1 MGKSFDSFFE
11 EEKVAPGQAPVKL
24 AGPKS
29 FDSYFADEA
38 NIPEEGLNTIENK
51 RGGAV
56 RTAVQMTAPM
66 LATGGAG
73 ILSRP
78 MGIVGKYG
86 LDALA
91 GAGSEKVLQALGI
104 SEESPTMVA
113 LSALAGPTGRL
124 FGSAVTGV
132 PKITPGYR
140 DAARAGLTE
149 HVRALPGQIIPHG
162 DPKAAYNAIQGNM
175 NTIMPNWPE
184 LSATVAKHVTQS
196 QQVNWPALKKMTNST
211 PLENLVAN
219 IEQSLQGTPA
229 QVVKEPVTGKGVA
242 FGKPTGLK
250 AQAVTVP
257 AQPPGLT
264 FENARANIE
273 ALSSLIRSQ
282 KGSAEAG
289 VLKDIKR
296 AMLTDLEH
304 MPTPPG
310 TPLAQWNE
318 ARAAYRDQKTSM
330 LLSDVIEQHT
340 TSREGI
346 EMVNPDGILKTLR
359 TNKELRERLS
369 TPQLEQLESTLK
381 DWANASGGTRS
392 KLAAMLTGM
401 TIGGGPAGALAGWGA
416 AEITTKMLMNES
428 ARKMIGNII
437 ANPSVHN
444 ISRGTA
450 IISAAIRGAFDRPGE
465 TPMPFETEITPGK
478 VMGTLPTEARTEPKA
493 IERSPAPPVP
503 SGISSSAGLLLHVAG
518 AICWRRARILRAA
531 ASEFTA
537 SVYVKR
543 EGATR
548 SAASAHFR
556 DIGQIRALRRRS
568 GRPRRGA
575 EIHQFLVEVEDVP
588 ASTRRSPRACSTEVH
603 AATQG
608 IRAADLEGTEDGR
621 ARRTGDCRTRSQQ
634 HRAVRPALRE
644 VARGA

>member
-56 RTAVQMTAPM
+56 HTAVQMTAPM

-91 GAGSEKVLQALGI
+91 GAGSEKALQALGI
-104 SEESPTMVA
+104 SEESPSMVA

-124 FGSAVTGV
+124 FGSAVTGA
-132 PKITPGYR
+132 PKLIPGYR

-162 DPKAAYNAIQGNM
+162 DPKAAYDAIQGNM

-184 LSATVAKHVTQS
+184 LSSTVAKHITQG
-196 QQVNWPALKKMTNST
+196 QQVNWPALKKMTGST

-229 QVVKEPVTGKGVA
+229 QVIKEPVTGKGVA

-282 KGSAEAG
+282 KGTAEAG

-330 LLSDVIEQHT
+330 LLSDVIETHI
-340 TSREGI
+340 TSREGVDL
-346 EMVNPDGILKTLR
+346 VNPDGILKALR
-359 TNKELRERLS
+359 TNKELKERL
-369 TPQLEQLESTLK
+369 TLAQMDELTGTLK

-450 IISAAIRGAFDRPGE
+450 IISAAVRGAFDRPGE
-465 TPMPFETEITPGK
+465 TPMPFETETTPGK
-478 VMGTLPTEARTEPKA
+478 VMGTLPTEARTDPKA

-503 SGISSSAGLLLHVAG
+503 TLTPEDIKAKVTKAAKDTKLDPKLFHAVVSTESNYNPNAVSPVGAVGLTQLMPKTAAGLGVNP
-518 AICWRRARILRAA
+518 
-531 ASEFTA
+531 
-537 SVYVKR
+537 SVVDENLKG
-543 EGATR
+543 GATYLQ
-548 SAASAHFR
+548 SLVKKYNGDVGKALAAYNA
-556 DIGQIRALRRRS
+556 GP
-568 GRPRRGA
+568 GRVDKGGPLPQ
-575 EIHQFLVEVEDVP
+575 E
-588 ASTRRSPRACSTEVH
+588 
-603 AATQG
+603 TQG
-608 IRAADLEGTEDGR
+608 YVAKIMMKLKGDKHDKE
-621 ARRTGDCRTRSQQ
+621 RR
-634 HRAVRPALRE
+634 
-644 VARGA
+644 

>member
-1 MGKSFDSFFE
+1 
-11 EEKVAPGQAPVKL
+11 
-24 AGPKS
+24 
-29 FDSYFADEA
+29 
-38 NIPEEGLNTIENK
+38 
-51 RGGAV
+51 
-56 RTAVQMTAPM
+56 
-66 LATGGAG
+66 
-73 ILSRP
+73 
-78 MGIVGKYG
+78 
-86 LDALA
+86 
-91 GAGSEKVLQALGI
+91 
-104 SEESPTMVA
+104 
-113 LSALAGPTGRL
+113 
-124 FGSAVTGV
+124 
-132 PKITPGYR
+132 
-140 DAARAGLTE
+140 
-149 HVRALPGQIIPHG
+149 
-162 DPKAAYNAIQGNM
+162 
-175 NTIMPNWPE
+175 
-184 LSATVAKHVTQS
+184 
-196 QQVNWPALKKMTNST
+196 VNWPALKKMTNST

-444 ISRGTA
+444 IQRG
-450 IISAAIRGAFDRPGE
+450 AAILGAIVRGAFDEPGT

-478 VMGTLPTEARTEPKA
+478 VMGTLPTEARTDPKA
-493 IERSPAPPVP
+493 IERSPVPPVP
-503 SGISSSAGLLLHVAG
+503 TLTPEDIKAKITKEAKSKGLPPALALA
-518 AICWRRARILRAA
+518 
-531 ASEFTA
+531 TA
-537 SVYVKR
+537 SVESGFDQSKV
-543 EGATR
+543 GTR
-548 SAASAHFR
+548 DDVGFFQITPIAAKDVGLSLADRHDPDKNIKGGTDYLGKMFTR
-556 DIGQIRALRRRS
+556 YKGDEAKALAAYNA
-568 GRPRRGA
+568 GPTAVDKGK
-575 EIHQFLVEVEDVP
+575 IP
-588 ASTRRSPRACSTEVH
+588 ASTQAYVVRVLKEKEQYDKKRR
-603 AATQG
+603 
-608 IRAADLEGTEDGR
+608 
-621 ARRTGDCRTRSQQ
+621 
-634 HRAVRPALRE
+634 
-644 VARGA
+644 

>member
-1 MGKSFDSFFE
+1 MATFDSYFAE
-11 EEKVAPGQAPVKL
+11 DKPAPGKAPVTL
-24 AGPKS
+24 AGKN

-38 NIPEEGLNTIENK
+38 NIPEEGLNTVENK

-56 RTAVQMTAPM
+56 REALQMTVPA
-66 LATGGAG
+66 LATGWAG

-86 LDALA
+86 LDAMA

-113 LSALAGPTGRL
+113 LSAMAGPTGRL
-124 FGSAVTGV
+124 FGSAVTGA
-132 PKITPGYR
+132 PKLIPGYR

-162 DPKAAYNAIQGNM
+162 DPKAAYDAIKGNM

-184 LSATVAKHVTQS
+184 LSGTVAKHITQG
-196 QQVNWPALKKMTNST
+196 QQVNWPALKKMTGST

-229 QVVKEPVTGKGVA
+229 QVIKEPVTGKGIA

-250 AQAVTVP
+250 AQSVTVP

-282 KGSAEAG
+282 KGTAEAG

-330 LLSDVIEQHT
+330 LLGDVIESNVA
-340 TSREGI
+340 SREGI
-346 EMVNPDGILKTLR
+346 EMVNPDGILKALR
-359 TNKELRERLS
+359 TNKELKERL
-369 TPQLEQLESTLK
+369 TKPQMTELTGTLQ

-416 AEITTKMLMNES
+416 AEITARMLMHEG

-437 ANPSVHN
+437 VNPAVHN
-444 ISRGTA
+444 IQRG
-450 IISAAIRGAFDRPGE
+450 AAILGAIVRGAFDEPGT

-478 VMGTLPTEARTEPKA
+478 VMGTLPAEVRTSPKSVEPSA
-493 IERSPAPPVP
+493 PVP
-503 SGISSSAGLLLHVAG
+503 TIPQLSTDDIKAKVTKAAKDSKLDPKLFHAVVSTESNYNPNAVSPVGAVGLTQLMPKTAAGLGVNP
-518 AICWRRARILRAA
+518 
-531 ASEFTA
+531 
-537 SVYVKR
+537 SVVDENLKG
-543 EGATR
+543 GATYLQ
-548 SAASAHFR
+548 SLVKKYNGDVGKALAAYNA
-556 DIGQIRALRRRS
+556 GP
-568 GRPRRGA
+568 GRVDKGGPLPQ
-575 EIHQFLVEVEDVP
+575 E
-588 ASTRRSPRACSTEVH
+588 
-603 AATQG
+603 TQG
-608 IRAADLEGTEDGR
+608 YVAKIMMKLKGDKYDKE
-621 ARRTGDCRTRSQQ
+621 RR
-634 HRAVRPALRE
+634 
-644 VARGA
+644 

>member
-11 EEKVAPGQAPVKL
+11 EEKAAPGQAPVKL

-78 MGIVGKYG
+78 MGIAGKYG

-91 GAGSEKVLQALGI
+91 GAGSEKALQALGI
-104 SEESPTMVA
+104 SEESPSMVA

-132 PKITPGYR
+132 PKLIPGYR

-162 DPKAAYNAIQGNM
+162 DPKAAYDAIQGNM
-175 NTIMPNWPE
+175 NTIMPSWPE
-184 LSATVAKHVTQS
+184 LSSTVAKHVTQS
-196 QQVNWPALKKMTNST
+196 QQVNWPALKKMTGGT
-211 PLENLVAN
+211 QLENLVAN

-229 QVVKEPVTGKGVA
+229 QVIKEPVTGKGVA

-250 AQAVTVP
+250 AQSVTVP

-330 LLSDVIEQHT
+330 LLSDVIETHVA
-340 TSREGI
+340 SREGVDL
-346 EMVNPDGILKTLR
+346 VNPDGILKALR
-359 TNKELRERLS
+359 TNKELKERL
-369 TPQLEQLESTLK
+369 TLAQMDELTGTLK

-450 IISAAIRGAFDRPGE
+450 IISAAVRGAFDRPGE

-478 VMGTLPTEARTEPKA
+478 VMGTLPTEARTDPKA

-503 SGISSSAGLLLHVAG
+503 TLTPEDIKAKVTKAAKDTKLDPKLFHAVVSTESNYNPNAVSKVGAVGLTQLMPKTAAGLGVNPSIVDENLKG
-518 AICWRRARILRAA
+518 
-531 ASEFTA
+531 
-537 SVYVKR
+537 
-543 EGATR
+543 GATYLQ
-548 SAASAHFR
+548 SLVKKYNGDVGKALAAYNAGPGRVDKGGPLPQETQSYVAKIMMKLKGDKH
-556 DIGQIRALRRRS
+556 DKERR
-568 GRPRRGA
+568 
-575 EIHQFLVEVEDVP
+575 
-588 ASTRRSPRACSTEVH
+588 
-603 AATQG
+603 
-608 IRAADLEGTEDGR
+608 
-621 ARRTGDCRTRSQQ
+621 
-634 HRAVRPALRE
+634 
-644 VARGA
+644 

>member
-66 LATGGAG
+66 LVTGGAG

-124 FGSAVTGV
+124 FGSAVTGA
-132 PKITPGYR
+132 PKLIPGYR

-162 DPKAAYNAIQGNM
+162 DPKAAYDAIKGNM

-184 LSATVAKHVTQS
+184 LSSTVAKHITQG
-196 QQVNWPALKKMTNST
+196 QQVNWPALKKMTGST

-229 QVVKEPVTGKGVA
+229 QVIKEPVTGKGIA

-250 AQAVTVP
+250 AQSVTVP

-282 KGSAEAG
+282 KGTAEAG

-437 ANPSVHN
+437 ANPAVHN
-444 ISRGTA
+444 IQRG
-450 IISAAIRGAFDRPGE
+450 AAILGAIVRGAFDEPGT

-478 VMGTLPTEARTEPKA
+478 VMGTLPAEVRTNPKPVEPSA
-493 IERSPAPPVP
+493 PVP
-503 SGISSSAGLLLHVAG
+503 AIPQLSTEDIKAKVTKAAKDSKLDPKLFHAVVSTESNYNPNAVSKVGAVGLTQLMPKTAAGLGVNPLLVDENLKG
-518 AICWRRARILRAA
+518 
-531 ASEFTA
+531 
-537 SVYVKR
+537 
-543 EGATR
+543 GATYLQ
-548 SAASAHFR
+548 SLLKKYDGDQAKALAAYNA
-556 DIGQIRALRRRS
+556 GP
-568 GRPRRGA
+568 GRVDKGGPLPQ
-575 EIHQFLVEVEDVP
+575 E
-588 ASTRRSPRACSTEVH
+588 
-603 AATQG
+603 TQG
-608 IRAADLEGTEDGR
+608 YVAKIMMKLKGDKHDKE
-621 ARRTGDCRTRSQQ
+621 RR
-634 HRAVRPALRE
+634 
-644 VARGA
+644 

>member
-1 MGKSFDSFFE
+1 MADFDSYFK
-11 EEKVAPGQAPVKL
+11 EEKIAPGKAPVTL

-38 NIPEEGLNTIENK
+38 NIPEEGLNTVENK
-51 RGGAV
+51 RSGAV
-56 RTAVQMTAPM
+56 REAVQMGLPA

-78 MGIVGKYG
+78 LGIVGKYG
-86 LDALA
+86 LDAMA

-124 FGSAVTGV
+124 LGGTVLGL
-132 PKITPGYR
+132 PKIIPGYR

-149 HVRALPGQIIPHG
+149 HARALPGQIIPHG
-162 DPKAAYNAIQGNM
+162 DPKAAYAAIQGNM
-175 NTIMPNWPE
+175 NALMPNWPE
-184 LSATVAKHVTQS
+184 LGATVAKHVTQS
-196 QQVNWPALKKMTNST
+196 QQVNWPALKKMTGST

-219 IEQSLQGTPA
+219 IEQSLQGTHA
-229 QVVKEPVTGKGVA
+229 QVVRRPVTGKGIA

-250 AQAVTVP
+250 AQEITVP

-282 KGSAEAG
+282 KGTAEAG

-310 TPLAQWNE
+310 TPLSQWNE

-330 LLSDVIEQHT
+330 LLGDVIESNVA
-340 TSREGI
+340 SREGI
-346 EMVNPDGILKTLR
+346 EMVNPDGILKALR
-359 TNKELRERLS
+359 TNKELKERL
-369 TPQLEQLESTLK
+369 TKPQMSELTGTLQ

-416 AEITTKMLMNES
+416 AEITARMLMHEG

-437 ANPSVHN
+437 ANPAVHN
-444 ISRGTA
+444 IQRG
-450 IISAAIRGAFDRPGE
+450 AAILGAVVRGAFDEPGA
-465 TPMPFETEITPGK
+465 TPMPFETEVTPGK
-478 VMGTLPTEARTEPKA
+478 VMGTLPTEARTEPKPLEKSVA
-493 IERSPAPPVP
+493 VPPVP
-503 SGISSSAGLLLHVAG
+503 QISTEDIKVKIEKVAATKGLPKGLAVATATVESGLDQSKVGTKDDVGFFQLTPIGAKDVGLGLSDRYDPDKNIAGGTDLLGKMLKRYHGDVAK
-518 AICWRRARILRAA
+518 ALAA
-531 ASEFTA
+531 YNAGPTA
-537 SVYVKR
+537 V
-543 EGATR
+543 
-548 SAASAHFR
+548 
-556 DIGQIRALRRRS
+556 D
-568 GRPRRGA
+568 RG
-575 EIHQFLVEVEDVP
+575 EIP
-588 ASTRRSPRACSTEVH
+588 ASTNAYIAKVMTTWRADTNDKKRR
-603 AATQG
+603 
-608 IRAADLEGTEDGR
+608 
-621 ARRTGDCRTRSQQ
+621 
-634 HRAVRPALRE
+634 
-644 VARGA
+644 

>member
-1 MGKSFDSFFE
+1 MATFDSYFAE
-11 EEKVAPGQAPVKL
+11 DKPAPGKAPVTL
-24 AGPKS
+24 AGKN

-38 NIPEEGLNTIENK
+38 NIPEEGLNTVENK

-56 RTAVQMTAPM
+56 REALQMTVPA
-66 LATGGAG
+66 LATGWAG

-86 LDALA
+86 LDAMA

-113 LSALAGPTGRL
+113 LSAMAGPTGRL
-124 FGSAVTGV
+124 FGSAVTGA
-132 PKITPGYR
+132 PKLIPGYR

-162 DPKAAYNAIQGNM
+162 DPKAAYDAIKGNM

-184 LSATVAKHVTQS
+184 LSSTVAKHITQG
-196 QQVNWPALKKMTNST
+196 QQVNWPALKKMTGGT

-229 QVVKEPVTGKGVA
+229 QVIKEPVTGKGIA

-250 AQAVTVP
+250 AQSVTVP

-282 KGSAEAG
+282 KGTAEAG

-330 LLSDVIEQHT
+330 LLSDVIETHI
-340 TSREGI
+340 TSREGVDL
-346 EMVNPDGILKTLR
+346 VNPDGILKALR
-359 TNKELRERLS
+359 TNKELKERL
-369 TPQLEQLESTLK
+369 TKPQMTELTGTLQ

-416 AEITTKMLMNES
+416 AEITARMLMHEG

-437 ANPSVHN
+437 ANPAVHN
-444 ISRGTA
+444 IQRG
-450 IISAAIRGAFDRPGE
+450 AAILGAIVRGAFDEPGT

-478 VMGTLPTEARTEPKA
+478 VMGTLPTEARTDPKA
-493 IERSPAPPVP
+493 IERSPAPPMPTLPPEDIKAKVTKAAQEAKLDPKLFHAVVQTESNYNP
-503 SGISSSAGLLLHVAG
+503 SAVSKVGAVGLTQLMPKTAAGIGVDPYDIDQNLKGGGQYLQSLIKKYDGNVAKALAAYNAGPGRV
-518 AICWRRARILRAA
+518 
-531 ASEFTA
+531 
-537 SVYVKR
+537 
-543 EGATR
+543 
-548 SAASAHFR
+548 
-556 DIGQIRALRRRS
+556 DS
-568 GRPRRGA
+568 GKPLPA
-575 EIHQFLVEVEDVP
+575 E
-588 ASTRRSPRACSTEVH
+588 
-603 AATQG
+603 TQG
-608 IRAADLEGTEDGR
+608 YVAKIMMKLRGDKDAQK
-621 ARRTGDCRTRSQQ
+621 RR
-634 HRAVRPALRE
+634 
-644 VARGA
+644 

>member
-1 MGKSFDSFFE
+1 MATFDSYFAE
-11 EEKVAPGQAPVKL
+11 DKPAPGKAPVTL
-24 AGPKS
+24 AGKS

-38 NIPEEGLNTIENK
+38 NIPEEGLNTVENK

-56 RTAVQMTAPM
+56 REALQMTVPA

-78 MGIVGKYG
+78 MGVVGKYG

-104 SEESPTMVA
+104 SEESPTMIA

-124 FGSAVTGV
+124 FGSAVTGA
-132 PKITPGYR
+132 PKLIPGYR

-211 PLENLVAN
+211 PLEGLVAN

-229 QVVKEPVTGKGVA
+229 QVIKEPVTGKGVA

-273 ALSSLIRSQ
+273 ALSQLIRDG
-282 KGSAEAG
+282 KGSAETG

-296 AMLTDLEH
+296 AMLTDLEN

-310 TPLAQWNE
+310 TPVAQWNE

-330 LLSDVIEQHT
+330 ALSDVIEQHT

-369 TPQLEQLESTLK
+369 VPQLEQLESTLK

-416 AEITTKMLMNES
+416 AEITTKALMHEG

-450 IISAAIRGAFDRPGE
+450 IISAAVRGAFDEPGM
-465 TPMPFETEITPGK
+465 TPMPFETEVVPGK
-478 VMGTLPTEARTEPKA
+478 VIGTLPTEARTDPKP
-493 IERSPAPPVP
+493 IERSPAPAIPQLSTEDIKAKVTKAAKDTKLDPKLFHAVVSTESNYNPSAVSPVGAVGLTQLMP
-503 SGISSSAGLLLHVAG
+503 KTAAGLGVNPGVVDENLKG
-518 AICWRRARILRAA
+518 
-531 ASEFTA
+531 
-537 SVYVKR
+537 
-543 EGATR
+543 GATYLQ
-548 SAASAHFR
+548 SLIKKYDGDVGKALAAYNAGPGRVDKGGPLPQETQSYVAKIMMKLRGDKR
-556 DIGQIRALRRRS
+556 DKEQR
-568 GRPRRGA
+568 
-575 EIHQFLVEVEDVP
+575 
-588 ASTRRSPRACSTEVH
+588 
-603 AATQG
+603 
-608 IRAADLEGTEDGR
+608 
-621 ARRTGDCRTRSQQ
+621 
-634 HRAVRPALRE
+634 
-644 VARGA
+644 

>member
-1 MGKSFDSFFE
+1 MATFDSYFAE
-11 EEKVAPGQAPVKL
+11 DKPAPGKAPVTL
-24 AGPKS
+24 AGKN

-38 NIPEEGLNTIENK
+38 NIPEEGLNTVENK

-56 RTAVQMTAPM
+56 REALQMTVPA
-66 LATGGAG
+66 LATGWAG

-86 LDALA
+86 LDAMA

-124 FGSAVTGV
+124 FGSAVTGA
-132 PKITPGYR
+132 PKLIPGYR

-211 PLENLVAN
+211 PLESLVAN

-229 QVVKEPVTGKGVA
+229 QVIKEPVTGKGIA

-250 AQAVTVP
+250 AQSVTVP

-282 KGSAEAG
+282 KGTAEAG

-330 LLSDVIEQHT
+330 LLSDVIETHI
-340 TSREGI
+340 TSREGVDL
-346 EMVNPDGILKTLR
+346 VNPDGILKALR
-359 TNKELRERLS
+359 TNKELKERL
-369 TPQLEQLESTLK
+369 TPAQMDELTGTLK

-416 AEITTKMLMNES
+416 AEITARMLMHEG

-437 ANPSVHN
+437 ANPAVHN
-444 ISRGTA
+444 IQRG
-450 IISAAIRGAFDRPGE
+450 AAILGAIVRGAFDEPGT

-478 VMGTLPTEARTEPKA
+478 VMGTLPAEVRTSPKPVEPSA
-493 IERSPAPPVP
+493 PVP
-503 SGISSSAGLLLHVAG
+503 AIPQLSTEDIKTKVTKAAKDSKLDPKLFHAVVSTESNYNPNAMSPVGAVGLTQLMPKTAAGLGVNPLLVDENLKG
-518 AICWRRARILRAA
+518 
-531 ASEFTA
+531 
-537 SVYVKR
+537 
-543 EGATR
+543 GATYLQ
-548 SAASAHFR
+548 SLLKKYDGDQAKALAAYNA
-556 DIGQIRALRRRS
+556 GP
-568 GRPRRGA
+568 GRVDKGGPLPQ
-575 EIHQFLVEVEDVP
+575 E
-588 ASTRRSPRACSTEVH
+588 
-603 AATQG
+603 TQG
-608 IRAADLEGTEDGR
+608 YVAKIMMKLKGDKYDKE
-621 ARRTGDCRTRSQQ
+621 RR
-634 HRAVRPALRE
+634 
-644 VARGA
+644 